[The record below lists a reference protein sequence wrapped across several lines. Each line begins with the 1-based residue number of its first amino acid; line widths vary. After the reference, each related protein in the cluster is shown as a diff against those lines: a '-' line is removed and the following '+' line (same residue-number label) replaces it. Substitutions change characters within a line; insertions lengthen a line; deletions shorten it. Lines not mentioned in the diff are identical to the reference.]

1 MIDFIG
7 RIFSPITS
15 VLGSALEY
23 FHLNLGLPWW
33 LAIVLLTIVVRS
45 VLFPLTVKQ
54 VRNMRSMQELK
65 PDLDKIKAK
74 FPNNRQKQQEETMAL
89 YQERKIN
96 PLGGCLPLL
105 VQIPI
110 FIGIFYVIKDFG
122 GFSGALGGGGATEA
136 SHPSFQEGG
145 ILWFTNLSNPDSL
158 YILPVVAA
166 VTMLASME
174 VTNKSME
181 PQQRWIMRIMPVGFI
196 FFTYWFP
203 AGMFV
208 YWITSNLVTLIQN
221 LLIYNLGPG
230 RRPAVAPE
238 NSGKAR
244 KDAAT
249 APDSKNGKQRAVS
262 AEQASSGVHQNG
274 QSAVRAKRK
283 RRKKKK

>member
-1 MIDFIG
+1 MIEFIG
-7 RIFSPITS
+7 RIFSPITT
-15 VLGSALEY
+15 VLGGALEY
-23 FHLNLGLPWW
+23 FHLTIGLPWW

-65 PDLDKIKAK
+65 PDLEKIKAK

-89 YQERKIN
+89 YSERKIN

-136 SHPSFQEGG
+136 SHPSFTEGG
-145 ILWFTNLSNPDSL
+145 ILWFRNLSNADSF

-166 VTMLASME
+166 ITMLASME

-208 YWITSNLVTLIQN
+208 YWITSNVVTLVQN
-221 LLIYNLGPG
+221 LVIYNFGPG
-230 RRPAVAPE
+230 KKPAVAAG
-238 NSGKAR
+238 NGKAQNSF
-244 KDAAT
+244 AAV
-249 APDSKNGKQRAVS
+249 AGGNGKQRDKRP
-262 AEQASSGVHQNG
+262 EPENSSVTQNG
-274 QSAVRAKRK
+274 QSGARAKRK

>member
-7 RIFSPITS
+7 RIFSPITG

-65 PDLDKIKAK
+65 PDLEKIKAK

-136 SHPSFQEGG
+136 SHPSFTEGG
-145 ILWFTNLSNPDSL
+145 ILWFTNLSNADQF

-166 VTMLASME
+166 ITMLASME

-230 RRPAVAPE
+230 KKPVEPS
-238 NSGKAR
+238 NKA
-244 KDAAT
+244 KVQTGTVAAT
-249 APDSKNGKQRAVS
+249 SGEKHRGKDV
-262 AEQASSGVHQNG
+262 EQVSSGPQQNG
-274 QSAVRAKRK
+274 QPAARAKRK

>member
-1 MIDFIG
+1 MIDLIG

-15 VLGSALEY
+15 VLGSVLEY

-33 LAIVLLTIVVRS
+33 LAIVLLTVVVRS

-54 VRNMRSMQELK
+54 VKNMRSMQELK
-65 PDLDKIKAK
+65 PDLQKIKAK
-74 FPNNRQKQQEETMAL
+74 YPNNRQKQQEETMAL

-166 VTMLASME
+166 ITMLASME

-208 YWITSNLVTLIQN
+208 YWITSNLVTLVQN
-221 LLIYNLGPG
+221 LVIYNFGPG
-230 RRPAVAPE
+230 RKPQTAEDPGERSKT
-238 NSGKAR
+238 SGASA
-244 KDAAT
+244 KDNRQRNT
-249 APDSKNGKQRAVS
+249 ADADAVS
-262 AEQASSGVHQNG
+262 SSVQRNG

>member
-7 RIFSPITS
+7 RIFSPITA

-23 FHLNLGLPWW
+23 FHSNLGLPWW

-54 VRNMRSMQELK
+54 VRNMRAMQELK
-65 PDLDKIKAK
+65 PDLEKIKAK

-136 SHPSFQEGG
+136 SHPSFTEGG
-145 ILWFTNLSNPDSL
+145 ILWFRNLSNADSF
-158 YILPVVAA
+158 YILPIIASI
-166 VTMLASME
+166 TMLASME

-181 PQQRWIMRIMPVGFI
+181 PQQRWIMRIMPIGFI

-230 RRPAVAPE
+230 KKPAVADSSVKE
-238 NSGKAR
+238 QKSSTAVNSERQRSKEPAR
-244 KDAAT
+244 T
-249 APDSKNGKQRAVS
+249 
-262 AEQASSGVHQNG
+262 SSSIQQNG
-274 QSAVRAKRK
+274 QPSARAKRK